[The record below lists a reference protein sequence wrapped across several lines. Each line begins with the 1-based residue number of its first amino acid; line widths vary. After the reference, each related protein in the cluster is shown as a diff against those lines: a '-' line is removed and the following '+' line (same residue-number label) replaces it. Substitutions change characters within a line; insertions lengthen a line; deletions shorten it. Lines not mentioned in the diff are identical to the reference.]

1 MTKKLII
8 FNTIIVSLAL
18 MLMLVI
24 SLISAY
30 RLNYNLYS
38 DRAKEYL
45 AYVSKT
51 FDGTN
56 FDEASKTMEMINR
69 DVRLTIIDT
78 DGKVIIDTFKNN
90 IDETHTPMGRP
101 ELKSENL
108 GKIFKR
114 YSHTLKKNFI
124 YIADIDDNYYIR
136 IAIPLGSITN
146 IVVLYLVISIIS
158 VAIIFGISFYAISI
172 FTKKSFQKVNE
183 KIKELEK
190 LGEQNLTIEDVNVD
204 NIGEI
209 LMSINESINTKI
221 KQIEKQ
227 ENELNTVID
236 SLSQGLIVID
246 SKRNIKLINKKSY
259 SIFDEHN
266 DYVGKNILYLIRNIE
281 VQSLIDDSFKDKKT
295 LAKKMTLNGLIMNV
309 ICYYVND
316 NWLKEGMIITLDDV
330 TTIENSYQMKKDFF
344 QNASHE
350 LKSPLTSIIGFQQMI
365 ANGIV
370 DADDAKLYVT
380 KTLKEA
386 NRMNNIISDMLNL
399 ANIENIKET
408 KNEEVDLRELINDIL
423 ESLKDRIN
431 LKNISVSLDLE
442 NTIIKSDYKLLD
454 ELIRNVIDN
463 AIKYN
468 VDKGKIDIVLKN
480 KVLKIS
486 DTGIGIS
493 PEDQK
498 RVFERFYRVDK
509 GRSKNQGGTGLG
521 LAIVKHICEL
531 YKYKLILKSILG
543 KGSIIEIDFN

>member
-18 MLMLVI
+18 MFMLVI
-24 SLISAY
+24 SLISTY

-56 FDEASKTMEMINR
+56 FDEASKTMEMINS

-78 DGKVIIDTFKNN
+78 NGKVIIDTFKNN
-90 IDETHTPMGRP
+90 IDETHTPMDRP

-108 GKIFKR
+108 GKTFKR
-114 YSHTLKKNFI
+114 YSHTLKKDFI

-136 IAIPLGSITN
+136 IAIPLGSITH

-158 VAIIFGISFYAISI
+158 VAIIFGISFYAISL
-172 FTKKSFQKVNE
+172 FTKKSFQNVNE

-190 LGEQNLTIEDVNVD
+190 LGEQNLAIEDVNVD

-221 KQIEKQ
+221 NQIEKQ
-227 ENELNTVID
+227 ENELNTVIN

-259 SIFDEHN
+259 SIFDENN
-266 DYVGKNILYLIRNIE
+266 DYAGKNILYLIRNIE

-295 LAKKMTLNGLIMNV
+295 LAKKITLNGLIMNV
-309 ICYYVND
+309 ICYYVD
-316 NWLKEGMIITLDDV
+316 DDWLKEGMIITLDDV

-370 DADDAKLYVT
+370 DADDAKKYVT

-408 KNEEVDLRELINDIL
+408 KNEEVDLKELINDIL

-468 VDKGKIDIVLKN
+468 IDKGKIDIILKN
-480 KVLKIS
+480 KVLKVI

>member
-8 FNTIIVSLAL
+8 FNTLIVSLAL
-18 MLMLVI
+18 IFMLI
-24 SLISAY
+24 ITLISTY

-51 FDGTN
+51 FNGTN
-56 FDEASKTMEMINR
+56 FDEASKTMEMINS

-90 IDETHTPMGRP
+90 IDETHTPMDRP

-108 GKIFKR
+108 GKTFKR
-114 YSHTLKKNFI
+114 YSHTLKKDFI

-136 IAIPLGSITN
+136 IAIPLGSITH

-158 VAIIFGISFYAISI
+158 VAIIFGISFYAISL
-172 FTKKSFQKVNE
+172 FTKKSFKNVNE

-190 LGEQNLTIEDVNVD
+190 LGEQNLAIEDVNID

-221 KQIEKQ
+221 NQIEKQ
-227 ENELNTVID
+227 ENELNTVIN

-259 SIFDEHN
+259 SIFDENN

-281 VQSLIDDSFKDKKT
+281 IQSLIDDSFKDKKT
-295 LAKKMTLNGLIMNV
+295 LAKKVMLNGLIMNV
-309 ICYYVND
+309 MCYYVND
-316 NWLKEGMIITLDDV
+316 DWLKEGMIITLDDV

-399 ANIENIKET
+399 AIIENIKET
-408 KNEEVDLRELINDIL
+408 KNEEVDLKELINDIL

-431 LKNISVSLDLE
+431 LKNISVSLDMK

>member
-8 FNTIIVSLAL
+8 FNTLIVSLAL
-18 MLMLVI
+18 IFMLI
-24 SLISAY
+24 ITLISTY

-51 FDGTN
+51 FNGTN
-56 FDEASKTMEMINR
+56 FDEASKTMEMINS

-90 IDETHTPMGRP
+90 IDETHTPMDRP

-108 GKIFKR
+108 GKTFKR
-114 YSHTLKKNFI
+114 YSHTLKKDFI

-136 IAIPLGSITN
+136 IAIPLGSITH

-158 VAIIFGISFYAISI
+158 VAIIFGISFYAISL
-172 FTKKSFQKVNE
+172 FTKKSFKNVNE

-190 LGEQNLTIEDVNVD
+190 LGEQNLAIEDVNID

-221 KQIEKQ
+221 NQIEKQ
-227 ENELNTVID
+227 ENELNTVIN

-259 SIFDEHN
+259 SIFDENN

-295 LAKKMTLNGLIMNV
+295 LAKKVMLNGLIMNV
-309 ICYYVND
+309 MCYYVND
-316 NWLKEGMIITLDDV
+316 DWLKEGMIITLDDV

-399 ANIENIKET
+399 AIIENIKET
-408 KNEEVDLRELINDIL
+408 KNEEVDLKELINDIL

-431 LKNISVSLDLE
+431 LKNISVSLDME

>member
-8 FNTIIVSLAL
+8 FNTLIVSLAL
-18 MLMLVI
+18 IFMLI
-24 SLISAY
+24 ITLISTY

-51 FDGTN
+51 FNGTN
-56 FDEASKTMEMINR
+56 FDEASKTMEMINS

-90 IDETHTPMGRP
+90 IDETHTPMDRP

-108 GKIFKR
+108 GKTFKR
-114 YSHTLKKNFI
+114 YSHTLKKDFI

-136 IAIPLGSITN
+136 IAIPLGSITH

-158 VAIIFGISFYAISI
+158 VAIIFGISFYAISL
-172 FTKKSFQKVNE
+172 FTKKSFKNVNE

-190 LGEQNLTIEDVNVD
+190 LGEQNLAIEDVNID

-221 KQIEKQ
+221 NQIEKQ
-227 ENELNTVID
+227 ENELNTVIN

-259 SIFDEHN
+259 SIFDENN

-281 VQSLIDDSFKDKKT
+281 IQSLIDDSFKDKKT
-295 LAKKMTLNGLIMNV
+295 LAKKVMLNGLIMNV
-309 ICYYVND
+309 MCYYVND
-316 NWLKEGMIITLDDV
+316 DWLKEGMIITLDDV

-350 LKSPLTSIIGFQQMI
+350 LKLPLTSIIGFQQMI

-399 ANIENIKET
+399 AIIENIKET
-408 KNEEVDLRELINDIL
+408 KNEEVDLKELINDIL

-431 LKNISVSLDLE
+431 LKNISVSLDMK

>member
-8 FNTIIVSLAL
+8 FNTLIVSLAL
-18 MLMLVI
+18 MFMLVI
-24 SLISAY
+24 SLISTY

-56 FDEASKTMEMINR
+56 FDEASKTMEMINS

-78 DGKVIIDTFKNN
+78 NGKVIIDTFKNN
-90 IDETHTPMGRP
+90 IDETHTPMDRP

-108 GKIFKR
+108 GKTFKR

-136 IAIPLGSITN
+136 IAIPLGSITH

-158 VAIIFGISFYAISI
+158 VAIIFGISFYAISL
-172 FTKKSFQKVNE
+172 FTKKSFQNVNE

-190 LGEQNLTIEDVNVD
+190 LGEQNLAIEDVNVD

-221 KQIEKQ
+221 NQIEKQ
-227 ENELNTVID
+227 ENELNTVIN

-246 SKRNIKLINKKSY
+246 SKRNIKLINKKTY
-259 SIFDEHN
+259 SIFDENN

-295 LAKKMTLNGLIMNV
+295 LAKKITLNGLIMNV

-370 DADDAKLYVT
+370 DADDAKKYVT

-408 KNEEVDLRELINDIL
+408 KNEEVDLKELTNDIL

>member
-8 FNTIIVSLAL
+8 FNTLIVSLAL
-18 MLMLVI
+18 IFMLI
-24 SLISAY
+24 ITLISTY

-51 FDGTN
+51 FNGTN
-56 FDEASKTMEMINR
+56 FDEASKTMEMINS

-90 IDETHTPMGRP
+90 IDETHTPMDRP

-108 GKIFKR
+108 GKTFKR
-114 YSHTLKKNFI
+114 YSHTLKKDFI

-136 IAIPLGSITN
+136 IAIPLGSITH

-158 VAIIFGISFYAISI
+158 VAIIFGISFYAISL
-172 FTKKSFQKVNE
+172 FTKKSFKNVNE

-190 LGEQNLTIEDVNVD
+190 LGEQNLAIEDVNID

-221 KQIEKQ
+221 NQIEKQ
-227 ENELNTVID
+227 ENELNTVIN

-259 SIFDEHN
+259 SIFDENN

-295 LAKKMTLNGLIMNV
+295 LAKKVMLNGLIMNV
-309 ICYYVND
+309 MCYYVND
-316 NWLKEGMIITLDDV
+316 DWLKEGMIITLDDV

-399 ANIENIKET
+399 AIIENIKET
-408 KNEEVDLRELINDIL
+408 KNEEVDLKELINDIL